1 MQNTGNPEPIQTQ
14 ICESRL
20 VYDIMR
26 ELGKHGA
33 VYRCNSGSVKLPN
46 GKRFN
51 GMPKGFSDIL
61 FIREDGTARFVECKT
76 DKGKPSS
83 EQERF
88 IARMQSLRAKAGVAR
103 SVEEAMNICGL
114 VRQTCAEG
122 PLFQNRR
129 QKQHE

>member
-1 MQNTGNPEPIQTQ
+1 MS
-14 ICESRL
+14 ESLL

-51 GMPKGFSDIL
+51 GMPKGFADIML
-61 FIREDGTARFVECKT
+61 IRADGIACFIECKT
-76 DKGKPSS
+76 DKGKTTE

-88 IARMQSLRAKAGVAR
+88 LERMQGLNARAGVAR
-103 SVEEAMNICGL
+103 SVGEAMSICEL
-114 VRQTCAEG
+114 NT
-122 PLFQNRR
+122 
-129 QKQHE
+129 